1 MNGFTKRNLLIFFRD
16 RSAVFF
22 SLLSSFIIIG
32 LYVLFLGDVWTSN
45 FDKLSNARELM
56 DNWVMAGLL
65 AATSVTTTMGAFGV
79 MINDKSRKIIKDF
92 YSSPVSRHSLAG
104 GYVLSAFIIGLIMSL
119 ITLVL
124 AEVYIVAEGG
134 AVMSIQTL
142 AKVLVLLLLADFS
155 NTAMVFFFVTF
166 LSSESAFATASTI
179 IGTLIGFVTG
189 IYLPIGVLPEAVQTI
204 VKLFP
209 PSYAALLLRQAMMK
223 NSMTA
228 AFKGIPDSYKTDFDK
243 MLGVTF
249 RFGSTEVGVV
259 ASIAILL
266 ATGTLFFALAVIRLS
281 RKKK

>member
-1 MNGFTKRNLLIFFRD
+1 MIGFTKRNLLIFFRD
-16 RSAVFF
+16 KTAVFF

-32 LYVLFLGDVWTSN
+32 LYVLFLGKVWTSN

-92 YSSPVSRHSLAG
+92 YSSPVSRRSIAG
-104 GYVLSAFIIGLIMSL
+104 GYVLSAFIIGLILSL
-119 ITLVL
+119 VTLVL
-124 AEVYIVAEGG
+124 AEIYIVAEGG
-134 AVMSIQTL
+134 AVMSFLTL
-142 AKVLVLLLLADFS
+142 LKVLVLLLLADFS
-155 NTAMVFFFVTF
+155 NTALVFFFITF

-179 IGTLIGFVTG
+179 IGTLIGFITG
-189 IYLPIGVLPEAVQTI
+189 IYLPIGVLPEAVQTV

-209 PSYAALLLRQAMMK
+209 PSYAGLLLRQVMMK
-223 NSMTA
+223 DPMTA
-228 AFKGIPDSYKTDFDK
+228 AFKGVPDSYKTDFDK

-249 RFGSTEVGVV
+249 KFGSTEVSVL
-259 ASIAILL
+259 ASIVILL
-266 ATGTLFFALAVIRLS
+266 AAGALFFTLAVVNVS